1 MDRVLH
7 QFVHSSAPNA
17 VIIMRQTERERIALP
32 ADGIQA
38 SDDSILLKEVERA
51 VGKLKMRKSPGT
63 DSVSAELLKAG
74 GEKLAR
80 QVHNICAQIWISET

>member
-38 SDDSILLKEVERA
+38 SDDSILLKEV